1 MDHFLRFLARNP
13 SITALVLIV
22 SACLLDAV
30 PCSGDDATSSRLSA
44 ALALAG
50 GHVRGKKQS
59 TAVVSSVAASRPQNI
74 IIKRHTSTAA
84 TPTAGDLFS
93 SGRFFAGV
101 GTTSKHNEEEEEDRE
116 QEREEEDEEE
126 AESSDDA
133 VLSADEDGTDD
144 DFPALAAIMSYAT

>member
-13 SITALVLIV
+13 SITAFVLIV
-22 SACLLDAV
+22 STCLLDAAL
-30 PCSGDDATSSRLSA
+30 CSGDDATSRLSA

-101 GTTSKHNEEEEEDRE
+101 GTTSKHKEEEEEDRE
-116 QEREEEDEEE
+116 QDREEEEDE
-126 AESSDDA
+126 
-133 VLSADEDGTDD
+133 
-144 DFPALAAIMSYAT
+144 